1 VKINELELQEG
12 VFDKLAAGVAGAKA
26 GLQAGGDARQG
37 TAQQQEVAREF
48 INRWNQAVAQDPS
61 IATPDSLKQF
71 MHNSTRKSGIT
82 VPEPPATINNAAV
95 AQYITKVM
103 GQSMAARRL
112 GLQPAEQPGA
122 ETPAGAAAPA
132 DAKAA
137 PAAPTLTPGFTMTD
151 DDPVTIKYKKQD
163 YVRNDEGYW
172 APLSAP
178 TKPITDSA
186 TSKIFDKQ
194 EQAIENWKA
203 AQAGTAPP
211 APKSTPAAPPPTD
224 ASADADTGTSA
235 DAATSSPVKP
245 DDRTAKELLSP
256 SGIKDTETEVFIPG
270 HGIVQKQQDG
280 SWRSLPKKAPINKAD
295 WAALDQRLEAAKAAA
310 PAAAPADEP
319 EATDVAGT
327 SLPGAPI
334 RSKVEV
340 SGGGVSVGFEKGDEG
355 WRNIDPAKALTTHKP
370 GTKAYDA
377 LERQWARMNGKPEP
391 TPTVGTTTTTPT
403 PTPAPEPATAMTES
417 FKRLNRITH
426 GKI

>member
-1 VKINELELQEG
+1 MKIDEIMLEEG

-26 GLQAGGDARQG
+26 GLQAGTDEREG
-37 TAQQQEVAREF
+37 TARQQEVAREF
-48 INRWNQAVAQDPS
+48 INRWNQAVAQSPN

-71 MHNSTRKSGIT
+71 MHSSTRASGIT
-82 VPEPPATINNAAV
+82 VPEPPATINNASV
-95 AQYITKVM
+95 AQYITKVI

-112 GLQPAEQPGA
+112 GLKPAEEPAASPTGA
-122 ETPAGAAAPA
+122 EVPA

-137 PAAPTLTPGFTMTD
+137 PAAPELTPGFTMVD
-151 DDPVTIKYKKQD
+151 DDPVTVKYKKQD
-163 YVRNDEGYW
+163 YARNDQGYW

-186 TSKIFDKQ
+186 TAKMFDKQ

-211 APKSTPAAPPPTD
+211 PPKTSPDMPPPTAD
-224 ASADADTGTSA
+224 ASTDTDTSA
-235 DAATSSPVKP
+235 DASAPSPTKP

-256 SGIKDTETEVFIPG
+256 AGIRDPETEVFIPG
-270 HGIVQKQQDG
+270 HGIMQKQDDG
-280 SWRSLPKKAPINKAD
+280 SWRSLPKKAPINPKD
-295 WAALDQRLEAAKAAA
+295 WPALDKRLEAAKAT
-310 PAAAPADEP
+310 ADEP
-319 EATDVAGT
+319 EATDVSP

-340 SGGGVSVGFEKGDEG
+340 SGSGVTVGFQKGDEG
-355 WRNIDPAKALTTHKP
+355 WRNINPTKASTTHKP

-391 TPTVGTTTTTPT
+391 APTVGATTTAT
-403 PTPAPEPATAMTES
+403 PEPATAMTES
-417 FKRLNRITH
+417 FKRLSRITH
-426 GKI
+426 GKV